1 MKSYFLF
8 VAFGLAIQAPRF
20 SQEGQEIL
28 FHFIRQS
35 TKKRKTKFTGSVLR
49 SFSAACEARRG

>member
-35 TKKRKTKFTGSVLR
+35 TKKAQNQVHRLGSALVLCR
-49 SFSAACEARRG
+49 V